1 MRTSATLLLA
11 AVLAAGVTLLTGVDV
26 GAAEPQPGPRSC
38 DTTTFH
44 VDALPLGGTEF
55 PTTDCVNNPGQQ
67 CVDYG
72 YRVRTKPTNARIN
85 KAIFAVSVD
94 QDVDSTSST
103 PASAPSAPPVVSA
116 PGAGESTTQF
126 LLRSRHEYTVRFL
139 TPTTNVTSFDA
150 HMLIV
155 APSTPRTTTILMRSL
170 SGALESCLIAGPG
183 VQVQVD
189 PFKPQLVQ
197 QDTTCAGGACMCH
210 LNFDAAG
217 NLVSVTADPLVQGAT
232 CVATLLDQQL
242 FIDLGDGQGPQQ
254 VQHFEQIT
262 SGTGTCTTYN
272 TKPKKTTICR

>member
-1 MRTSATLLLA
+1 MRMSATILMTA
-11 AVLAAGVTLLTGVDV
+11 ALVAGVTLLTGVEF
-26 GAAEPQPGPRSC
+26 GTAAEPQPGPRSC
-38 DTTTFH
+38 DTATFH
-44 VDALPLGGTEF
+44 IETVPSVGDF
-55 PTTDCVNNPGQQ
+55 PTTDCSPNNPGRQ

-72 YRVRTKPTNARIN
+72 YLVKTKPTGARIN
-85 KAIFAVSVD
+85 KSIFAVSVD
-94 QDVDSTSST
+94 QDVDSTYST
-103 PASAPSAPPVVSA
+103 PGSVPPAIVSA

-126 LLRSRHEYTVRFL
+126 LQRSRHEYTVRFTAP
-139 TPTTNVTSFDA
+139 TPTVTSFEA
-150 HMLIV
+150 HMRIV
-155 APSTPRTTTILMRSL
+155 APSTPRTTTVLMRSL

-183 VQVQVD
+183 VQIAVD

-232 CVATLLDQQL
+232 CVATLLDQQVV
-242 FIDLGDGQGPQQ
+242 IDLGDGQGPQP